1 MFIALKQMEEKMT
14 DFIGYYFIGLFIV
27 FVLMIIINPYFW
39 QSLRNS
45 YFTGKKD
52 INRDVDS
59 FLEQDNKE

>member
-1 MFIALKQMEEKMT
+1 MT

-27 FVLMIIINPYFW
+27 FILMIIINPYFW

-45 YFTGKKD
+45 YFIGKKD

>member
-1 MFIALKQMEEKMT
+1 MT

-27 FVLMIIINPYFW
+27 FILMIIMNPDFW

-45 YFTGKKD
+45 YFIDKKN

-59 FLEQDNKE
+59 FLEKNNKELSNDKG